1 MKTVRILLWLPL
13 VAFLIVLGLVS
24 SGLLTP
30 HDTSVV
36 SQMVGRP
43 LPAFTLPAGRAGEPA
58 LASSALADGKPR
70 LVNFFASWCVPCL
83 AEAPQLMA
91 LKQAGVPIEGVAIRD
106 RPDDLQG
113 FLQRN
118 GDPYDRIGRDDTAA
132 VQVALGSS
140 GVPETF
146 VIDGKGIIR
155 SQHIGEIR
163 PEDVPTLIGAVE
175 AAR

>member
-30 HDTSVV
+30 HDNSIV

-43 LPAFTLPAGRAGEPA
+43 LPAFTLAAGRAGEQG

-91 LKQAGVPIEGVAIRD
+91 LKQAGVPIEGIAVRD

-146 VIDGKGIIR
+146 VIDGKGVIR

-163 PEDVPTLIGAVE
+163 PEDVPTLIEAVK